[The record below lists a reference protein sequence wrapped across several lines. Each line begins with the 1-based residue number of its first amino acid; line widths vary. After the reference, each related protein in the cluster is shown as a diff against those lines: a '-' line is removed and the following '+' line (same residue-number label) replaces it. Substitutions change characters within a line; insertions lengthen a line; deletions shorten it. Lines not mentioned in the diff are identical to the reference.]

1 MSGFLLGI
9 LSGTVAGGLLS
20 YAKNPL
26 SGNSIRSDVKDS
38 ANNFTDSVHRVK
50 TIYDEL
56 EEKRMEQP
64 EETEDN
70 NSEVSSSSNTPA
82 DDAEVEISE
91 PTTPSLKDKAHD
103 LVDAFSA
110 ASFKAVDHDRVF
122 AAVKNKLNEAK
133 EDLEDASNDVKD
145 ATQDEEKVDSNSGAS
160 EEEHKEEN

>member
-9 LSGTVAGGLLS
+9 LTGTVAGGLLS

-38 ANNFTDSVHRVK
+38 ADNFTDSVHRVK

-64 EETEDN
+64 EEEKTEETDTTETP
-70 NSEVSSSSNTPA
+70 SDEEVEVS
-82 DDAEVEISE
+82 DR
-91 PTTPSLKDKAHD
+91 PSLKDKAHD

-133 EDLEDASNDVKD
+133 EDLEDASDDVKD
-145 ATQDEEKVDSNSGAS
+145 ATEDEEKVDSNSGAS

>member
-9 LSGTVAGGLLS
+9 LTGTVAGGLLS

-38 ANNFTDSVHRVK
+38 ADNFTDSVHRVK

-56 EEKRMEQP
+56 EEKRMEKT
-64 EETEDN
+64 EETDTTETPSDEEV
-70 NSEVSSSSNTPA
+70 EVS
-82 DDAEVEISE
+82 DR
-91 PTTPSLKDKAHD
+91 PSLKDKAHD

-133 EDLEDASNDVKD
+133 EDLEDASDDVKD
-145 ATQDEEKVDSNSGAS
+145 ATEDEEKVDSNSGAR

>member
-9 LSGTVAGGLLS
+9 LTGTVAGGLLS

-38 ANNFTDSVHRVK
+38 ADNFTDSVHRVK
-50 TIYDEL
+50 IIYDEL

-64 EETEDN
+64 EEENKTEETDTTETP
-70 NSEVSSSSNTPA
+70 SEDEDVEVS
-82 DDAEVEISE
+82 DR
-91 PTTPSLKDKAHD
+91 PSLKDKAHD

-122 AAVKNKLNEAK
+122 AAIKNKLNEAK
-133 EDLEDASNDVKD
+133 EDLEDTSDDVKD
-145 ATQDEEKVDSNSGAS
+145 ATEDEEKVDSNSGAS

>member
-9 LSGTVAGGLLS
+9 LTGTVAGGLLS

-38 ANNFTDSVHRVK
+38 ADNFTDSVHRVK

-64 EETEDN
+64 EETQDENADTTEAPN
-70 NSEVSSSSNTPA
+70 EKEEVEVSEGS
-82 DDAEVEISE
+82 
-91 PTTPSLKDKAHD
+91 SLKDKAHD

-110 ASFKAVDHDRVF
+110 ASFKAVDHNRVF

-133 EDLEDASNDVKD
+133 DEIEDATEDVKD
-145 ATQDEEKVDSNSGAS
+145 ATQDEESLDSNSDAS

>member
-9 LSGTVAGGLLS
+9 LTGTVAGGLLS

-38 ANNFTDSVHRVK
+38 ADNFTDSVHRVK

-56 EEKRMEQP
+56 EEKRMKQP
-64 EETEDN
+64 EETQDENADTTEAPN
-70 NSEVSSSSNTPA
+70 EKEEVEVS
-82 DDAEVEISE
+82 EG
-91 PTTPSLKDKAHD
+91 PSLKDKAHD

-110 ASFKAVDHDRVF
+110 ASFKAVDHKLVF

-133 EDLEDASNDVKD
+133 DEIEDATEDVKD
-145 ATQDEEKVDSNSGAS
+145 ATQDEESLDSNSDAS

>member
-9 LSGTVAGGLLS
+9 LTGTVAGGLLS

-38 ANNFTDSVHRVK
+38 ADNFTDSVHRVK

-64 EETEDN
+64 EETQDENADTTEAPN
-70 NSEVSSSSNTPA
+70 EKEEVEVS
-82 DDAEVEISE
+82 EG
-91 PTTPSLKDKAHD
+91 PSLKEKAHD

-110 ASFKAVDHDRVF
+110 ASFKAVDHNRVF

-133 EDLEDASNDVKD
+133 DEIEDATEDVKD
-145 ATQDEEKVDSNSGAS
+145 ATQDEESLDSNSDAS
-160 EEEHKEEN
+160 EKEHKEEN

>member
-64 EETEDN
+64 EEAKNDETDATQAPTEDEEVAV
-70 NSEVSSSSNTPA
+70 SER
-82 DDAEVEISE
+82 
-91 PTTPSLKDKAHD
+91 PSLKDKAHD

-122 AAVKNKLNEAK
+122 AAVKNKLDEAK
-133 EDLEDASNDVKD
+133 EDLEDASDDVKD
-145 ATQDEEKVDSNSGAS
+145 ATQDEEKVDTNSGAS

>member
-9 LSGTVAGGLLS
+9 LTGTVAGGLLS

-38 ANNFTDSVHRVK
+38 ADNFTDSVHRVK

-64 EETEDN
+64 EETQDENADTTEAPN
-70 NSEVSSSSNTPA
+70 EKEEVEVS
-82 DDAEVEISE
+82 EG
-91 PTTPSLKDKAHD
+91 PSLKDKAHD

-110 ASFKAVDHDRVF
+110 ASFKAVDHNRVF

-133 EDLEDASNDVKD
+133 DENEDATEDVKD
-145 ATQDEEKVDSNSGAS
+145 ATQDEESLDSHSDAS

>member
-9 LSGTVAGGLLS
+9 LTGTVAGGLLS

-38 ANNFTDSVHRVK
+38 VDNLTDSVHRVK

-64 EETEDN
+64 EEEKQTEKTDATETPN
-70 NSEVSSSSNTPA
+70 EDEDVEVSNR
-82 DDAEVEISE
+82 
-91 PTTPSLKDKAHD
+91 PSLKDKAHD

-133 EDLEDASNDVKD
+133 EDLEDASDDVKD
-145 ATQDEEKVDSNSGAS
+145 ATEDEEKVDSNSGAS

>member
-9 LSGTVAGGLLS
+9 LTGTVAGGLLS

-38 ANNFTDSVHRVK
+38 ADNFTDSVHRVK

-64 EETEDN
+64 EEEKTEDTAQTPEEDEQV
-70 NSEVSSSSNTPA
+70 EVS
-82 DDAEVEISE
+82 EQ
-91 PTTPSLKDKAHD
+91 PSLKDKAHD

-133 EDLEDASNDVKD
+133 EDLEDASDDVKD